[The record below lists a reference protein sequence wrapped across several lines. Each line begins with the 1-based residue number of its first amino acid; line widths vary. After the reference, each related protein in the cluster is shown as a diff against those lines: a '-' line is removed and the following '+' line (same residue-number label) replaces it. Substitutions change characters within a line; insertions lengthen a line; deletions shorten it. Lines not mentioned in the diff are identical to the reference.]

1 MCPDLPYDAD
11 VMAQQA
17 PAQEAKKD
25 VDPEVAK
32 ELEKKAEKKAEAKT
46 EAEPEAKA
54 EEKPKYKF
62 QILADRQARWEQS
75 EQWKNVPVGH
85 AWVRLV
91 NPIGLAESWGYWPAE
106 EVPVSAPWASVRGE
120 VRNPDNEHM
129 PAGQSLSDIEHA
141 SFEIDQAAA
150 DRVVKAASNRV
161 TDPGAYNL
169 LDHNCADFAVEM
181 AKAAGVDVPVS
192 LLSNI
197 ANPSVLYA
205 SLAQLDAAK
214 STEKKTQAAE
224 GGENKK

>member
-1 MCPDLPYDAD
+1 MDNA
-11 VMAQQA
+11 MAQQA
-17 PAQEAKKD
+17 PTKDPKKD

-32 ELEKKAEKKAEAKT
+32 KLEKKAEKKTEAK
-46 EAEPEAKA
+46 PEAKV

-62 QILADRQARWEQS
+62 QILADHQARWDES
-75 EQWKNVPVGH
+75 EQWKSVQVGH

-129 PAGQSLSDIEHA
+129 PAGQSLSDVEHA

-150 DRVVKAASNRV
+150 NRVMKAATNRV
-161 TDPGAYNL
+161 TDPGMYNL
-169 LDHNCADFAVEM
+169 LNHNCADFAAEM
-181 AKAAGVDVPVS
+181 AKAAGVDVPIS

-197 ANPSVLYA
+197 ANPNVLYS
-205 SLAQLDAAK
+205 SLAQLEAGKAA
-214 STEKKTQAAE
+214 EKKAPAAE

>member
-1 MCPDLPYDAD
+1 
-11 VMAQQA
+11 MAQQA
-17 PAQEAKKD
+17 PTQEPKKD

-32 ELEKKAEKKAEAKT
+32 DLEKKAEKKTEAK
-46 EAEPEAKA
+46 PETKA

-62 QILADRQARWEQS
+62 QILTDHQARWEQS
-75 EQWKNVPVGH
+75 EQWKTVQVGH

-120 VRNPDNEHM
+120 VRNPDNELM
-129 PAGQSLSDIEHA
+129 PAGQSLSDIDHA

-150 DRVVKAASNRV
+150 DRVMKAATNRV
-161 TDPGAYNL
+161 TDPGMYNL
-169 LDHNCADFAVEM
+169 LNHNCADFAVEM
-181 AKAAGVDVPVS
+181 AKAAGVDVPMS

-197 ANPSVLYA
+197 ANPNVLYS
-205 SLAQLDAAK
+205 SLAQLEAGKAAE
-214 STEKKTQAAE
+214 EKKSKAAE

>member
-1 MCPDLPYDAD
+1 
-11 VMAQQA
+11 MAQQA
-17 PAQEAKKD
+17 PTQEPKKD

-32 ELEKKAEKKAEAKT
+32 KLEKQAEKKTEAK
-46 EAEPEAKA
+46 PETKA

-62 QILADRQARWEQS
+62 QILADHQARWEES
-75 EQWKNVPVGH
+75 EQWKTVQVGH

-120 VRNPDNEHM
+120 VRNPDNELM
-129 PAGQSLSDIEHA
+129 PAGQSLSDVEHA

-150 DRVVKAASNRV
+150 DRVMKAATNRV
-161 TDPGAYNL
+161 TDPGMYNL
-169 LDHNCADFAVEM
+169 LNHNCADFAVEM

-197 ANPSVLYA
+197 ANPNVLYS
-205 SLAQLDAAK
+205 SLAELEAGKAA
-214 STEKKTQAAE
+214 EKKTQAAE